1 MTFLS
6 VCALCVVNALHSTLV
21 RRGVGVVYRY
31 DFEAYTEASE
41 KMYRV
46 FLRYAPVVMAVSCDE
61 AFLELAEGTDPMEA
75 TTQVRR
81 PEDLPPSALVG
92 SPFGGS
98 ICTPSECCTACLRLC
113 TLHFVVRFLTVDFPP

>member
-1 MTFLS
+1 MRLLNSCTYHATFLRR
-6 VCALCVVNALHSTLV
+6 CA
-21 RRGVGVVYRY
+21 GVAHRY

-75 TTQVRR
+75 ATRVRW
-81 PEDLPPSALVG
+81 V
-92 SPFGGS
+92 
-98 ICTPSECCTACLRLC
+98 
-113 TLHFVVRFLTVDFPP
+113 